1 MGRLG
6 NASGQA
12 GAVTARPIANAIA
25 AAARLTGIEFITA
38 ILLRLAVGQA
48 FWHKPSGTSLL
59 AQAFWHKPSGTSLLA
74 QAFWHKPSGTSLLAQ
89 AFWHKPSGTK
99 RGSKQ

>member
-25 AAARLTGIEFITA
+25 AAARLTGIEIIAA
-38 ILLRLAVGQA
+38 ILLRLAVGQT
-48 FWHKPSGTSLL
+48 FWHKP
-59 AQAFWHKPSGTSLLA
+59 AC
-74 QAFWHKPSGTSLLAQ
+74 
-89 AFWHKPSGTK
+89 
-99 RGSKQ
+99 